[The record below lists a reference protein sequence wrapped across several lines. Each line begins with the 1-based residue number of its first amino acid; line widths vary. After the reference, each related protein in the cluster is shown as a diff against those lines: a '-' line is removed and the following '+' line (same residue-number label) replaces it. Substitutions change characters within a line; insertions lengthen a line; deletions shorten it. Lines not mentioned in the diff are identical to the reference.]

1 MPKPSRPDQPPLS
14 PPIRLR
20 RLPRAATVNVRRL
33 VVVKW
38 GQVYAEALKLICQ
51 YAFPQ
56 AEVVAC
62 SSGRAALAALR
73 TKRADLLLLT
83 LTFADVDGIDLLET
97 IMHEN
102 LARRVLVGCR
112 RRDEHS
118 LHRLRNARFDGILDT
133 LTETVDTLLEAL
145 QTVACGQAYV
155 SPAFRDT
162 VIDRLVPSELWQQLT
177 AAEIRVLKVIGDG
190 SDDLE
195 AAAALGLTASTVQTH
210 RRNIMRKFGVK
221 SSAKLVR
228 EAVRLGI
235 VRITDHGHIIRPG
248 WSGPKGAEANHSGE
262 ARCGSRFLPTGSQ

>member
-1 MPKPSRPDQPPLS
+1 MMAAPPPNVVPKVHRAAKSSSSSHFRH
-14 PPIRLR
+14 
-20 RLPRAATVNVRRL
+20 LPRAATANVRRL
-33 VVVKW
+33 VVAMW
-38 GQVYAEALKLICQ
+38 GQVYADALQLICQ
-51 YAFPQ
+51 HAFPRADVVPCCTGQ
-56 AEVVAC
+56 ATLATL
-62 SSGRAALAALR
+62 RAR
-73 TKRADLLLLT
+73 PADLLLLT
-83 LTFADVDGIDLLET
+83 LTFSDIDGIDLLEV
-97 IMHEN
+97 IMREG
-102 LARRVLVGCR
+102 LARRVLIGCR

-133 LTETVDTLLEAL
+133 LTERVETLIEAL
-145 QTVACGQAYV
+145 TEVACGRVYV

-195 AAAALGLTASTVQTH
+195 AAALLGLSAATVQTH

-248 WSGPKGAEANHSGE
+248 WNGPDNADG
-262 ARCGSRFLPTGSQ
+262 CFLPTGSQ

>member
-1 MPKPSRPDQPPLS
+1 M
-14 PPIRLR
+14 
-20 RLPRAATVNVRRL
+20 RRL
-33 VVVKW
+33 VVAKW
-38 GQVYAEALKLICQ
+38 GRIYAEALKLICQ
-51 YAFPQ
+51 HAFPQ

-73 TKRADLLLLT
+73 AQRADLFLLT

-102 LARRVLVGCR
+102 LARRVLICCR

-133 LTETVDTLLEAL
+133 LTENIDTLLEAL
-145 QTVACGQAYV
+145 QTVACGRAYV
-155 SPAFRDT
+155 SPAFRHT

-177 AAEIRVLKVIGDG
+177 LAEIRVLKVIGDG

-195 AAAALGLTASTVQTH
+195 AAAALELSAATVQTH

-228 EAVRLGI
+228 EAIRLGI

-248 WSGPKGAEANHSGE
+248 WSGPDISAVDHGSAPS
-262 ARCGSRFLPTGSQ
+262 CGSHFLPTGSL